1 MRLFPSGG
9 GAGQARPACP
19 HLPVWAFF
27 LAAILLAVAGP
38 GLLCPRLGAAEETVQ
53 FTALAPAAP
62 TTDHKRAHSKPELF
76 LRLQPYFT
84 RDPLVAARSPLDV
97 GEHYQSSPLNP
108 HPRIFGVGVI
118 AAYPVTPWL
127 QLHSAYRLN
136 LTEPTVQGIGTAA
149 HARETLSH
157 SLFLGISIPFSPPL
171 Q

>member
-1 MRLFPSGG
+1 MRQRPHTPWVLVVFLGTILVA
-9 GAGQARPACP
+9 AG
-19 HLPVWAFF
+19 
-27 LAAILLAVAGP
+27 GP
-38 GLLCPRLGAAEETVQ
+38 GLLRPSLGVAAEPVQ
-53 FTALAPAAP
+53 LTARAPAP
-62 TTDHKRAHSKPELF
+62 PF

-108 HPRIFGVGVI
+108 NPRIFGVGVI
-118 AAYPVTPWL
+118 AAYQVTSWL
-127 QLHSAYRLN
+127 QLHSSYRLN
-136 LTEPTVQGIGTAA
+136 LTEPTAQGIGTAA